1 MRGEVDA
8 PESHERSSEGHP
20 REHAL
25 PRGAEKRV
33 QNHDDDAERA
43 QDDFWRETMKVRNLV
58 GGNLHQGRSRFAAIG
73 VSDACPLLGGNTAAR
88 ADSGLTAEGRAT
100 SCIRLNGLST
110 LSDAAAMRLVNS
122 GEATPMNT
130 ITSAIVTRMIRSRVD
145 ASGSVRFFST
155 VTSPSATRW

>member
-43 QDDFWRETMKVRNLV
+43 QDDFWRETMEVRNLV
-58 GGNLHQGRSRFAAIG
+58 GGDLHHGCARLSAIG
-73 VSDACPLLGGNTAAR
+73 VSEACPLLGGSTAAR
-88 ADSGLTAEGRAT
+88 ADSGLIAGGFA
-100 SCIRLNGLST
+100 
-110 LSDAAAMRLVNS
+110 
-122 GEATPMNT
+122 
-130 ITSAIVTRMIRSRVD
+130 
-145 ASGSVRFFST
+145 
-155 VTSPSATRW
+155 